1 MGYSTR
7 PMHCAVTLNIPEGK
21 GKCVPD
27 AKQPD
32 NIGEV
37 DTPLPGQDPQ
47 VSEDTLYLHRAAEG
61 VSL

>member
-1 MGYSTR
+1 MFMYVIQSM
-7 PMHCAVTLNIPEGK
+7 PSYMSCKACHH
-21 GKCVPD
+21 

-37 DTPLPGQDPQ
+37 DTPLLGQDPQ
-47 VSEDTLYLHRAAEG
+47 VREDTLYLHKAAEG